1 MLIRLSGTLLRFTDF
16 QKELQIDAP
25 TLKGGIDKLVE
36 QYPDVGKAL
45 YDHQG
50 QMRATHRLF
59 INGEAVGRAELG
71 RELEKDDVVDIMTA
85 ITGG

>member
-1 MLIRLSGTLLRFTDF
+1 MVIRLSGTLLRFTEF

-25 TLKGGIDKLVE
+25 TLKAGIDKLVE
-36 QYPDVGKAL
+36 QYPDVGKQI
-45 YDHQG
+45 YDANG

-59 INGEAVGRAELG
+59 INGESVDRSQMG
-71 RELEKDDVVDIMTA
+71 RELAKDDVVDIMTA